1 MSDYSLIAGV
11 DEAGRGPWFGSV
23 FAAAVILD
31 PLKPI
36 AGLGDSKVLSEKK
49 RNYLFEQIQLHALS
63 WCIAEASA
71 EEIDQYNI
79 LQATFLAMQRAVDGL
94 LIQPE
99 AVLVDGNR
107 CPDLTM
113 PCEAIVKGDSKVA
126 QISAAS
132 ILAKVARDNVM
143 VACHNQYPQY
153 AFHLHKGYGTKQHM
167 AELEQFGVLPEHR
180 KSFAP
185 IKKLLKEGI

>member
-1 MSDYSLIAGV
+1 VSDYSLIAGV

-36 AGLGDSKVLSEKK
+36 AGLGDSKALSEKK
-49 RNYLFEQIQLHALS
+49 RNHLFEQIQMHALS
-63 WCIAEASA
+63 WCISEASA
-71 EEIDQYNI
+71 EEIDQFNI

-94 LIQPE
+94 VIQPE
-99 AVLVDGNR
+99 SVLVDGNR
-107 CPDLTM
+107 CPNLTM

-132 ILAKVARDNVM
+132 ILAKVARDRVM
-143 VACHNQYPQY
+143 VACHTQYPEY
-153 AFHLHKGYGTKQHM
+153 SFHLHKGYGTQQHM
-167 AELEQFGVLPEHR
+167 AELKQFGVLPEHR

-185 IKKLLKEGI
+185 IKKLLKGGI